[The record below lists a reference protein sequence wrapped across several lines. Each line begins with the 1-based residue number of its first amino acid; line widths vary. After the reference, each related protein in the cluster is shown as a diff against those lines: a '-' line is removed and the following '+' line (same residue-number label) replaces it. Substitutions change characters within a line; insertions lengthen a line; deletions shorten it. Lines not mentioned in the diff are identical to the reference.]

1 MNFDPDV
8 HSLLTRWLES
18 AREGHHDIIIA
29 GEIIGGRHGEAM
41 QRPVAFQLMGAIL
54 VIRFDG
60 TERLT
65 VSDPGGI
72 GLDEWGGL
80 QISRASEARYGHHY
94 YGRPQTP
101 ENWIETIFR
110 NRKEMVEIIT
120 LGSLLAGVRTIPLP
134 DNPFVRIV

>member
-1 MNFDPDV
+1 MKFDPDV

-29 GEIIGGRHGEAM
+29 GEFIGGRHGEAM
-41 QRPVAFQLMGAIL
+41 QRPVAFQLVGAIL

-65 VSDPGGI
+65 VSDPEGI
-72 GLDEWGGL
+72 GLGEWGEL
-80 QISRASEARYGHHY
+80 QISRGSEARYGLHY

-101 ENWIETIFR
+101 ENWIEAIYR
-110 NRKEMVEIIT
+110 IREDMVEIIT
-120 LGSLLAGVRTIPLP
+120 TGPLLAGVRTIPLP
-134 DNPFVRIV
+134 DISFVRIV